1 MALSAIPLSSR
12 SAENGFQTPP
22 AILERHIA
30 QRKAAAFGWAL
41 RTKRAHD
48 DVSIGLERIF
58 YRGDITFSLL
68 GFDQKVE
75 NSPIMP
81 NIVETRG

>member
-1 MALSAIPLSSR
+1 MVSKLRLQFLSVISH
-12 SAENGFQTPP
+12 NG
-22 AILERHIA
+22 
-30 QRKAAAFGWAL
+30 KAAAFGWAL

-58 YRGDITFSLL
+58 YRRDITFSLL

-81 NIVETRG
+81 NIVETRW